1 MFGQLWAA
9 NELMKQST
17 RDTDMRRLNN
27 YPYLAGSSGE
37 AKPSESDLIFDFETR
52 VSVDNKIV
60 DLPVI
65 FHSRSNLW

>member
-9 NELMKQST
+9 NELMKRST
-17 RDTDMRRLNN
+17 RDIDMRQLNN
-27 YPYLAGSSGE
+27 YPYLAGSSDE